1 MKTAVLSILVSLG
14 VSLTVVRGDVLVN
27 GDFSEGRAHW
37 IGDAEETVAP
47 DTSDSAENGS
57 DSTPATGVTVTLSK
71 DKWTMIYQG
80 FTVRD
85 PALYYTVTFKL
96 SPDYKLADA
105 NKDDQLAADFSDV
118 PGIMKL
124 YTLPTARW
132 SLIYTG
138 TDPTN
143 ENSIKTKSLEPDAT
157 TTQSQTLTGKLINL
171 NDGADA
177 NFVIAFPPG
186 EGSVTLTTVQLS
198 PDSPTAQP

>member
-1 MKTAVLSILVSLG
+1 MKTAVIYLIVLM
-14 VSLTVVRGDVLVN
+14 TVALPQLRGDVLVN

-37 IGDAEETVAP
+37 TGDAEEIAAP
-47 DTSDSAENGS
+47 DTQDASDDSS
-57 DSTPATGVTVTLSK
+57 DSTAPGVTVTLSK

-96 SPDYKLADA
+96 SSDYKLADA

-143 ENSIKTKSLEPDAT
+143 ENSIKTKSLAPDTT

-171 NDGADA
+171 SEGADA

-198 PDSPTAQP
+198 PESPAQP